1 MWSVLT
7 LRPEIDN
14 PYAKC
19 ATRRKTVH
27 ADDNE
32 RDHN

>member
-7 LRPEIDN
+7 LRQIDN